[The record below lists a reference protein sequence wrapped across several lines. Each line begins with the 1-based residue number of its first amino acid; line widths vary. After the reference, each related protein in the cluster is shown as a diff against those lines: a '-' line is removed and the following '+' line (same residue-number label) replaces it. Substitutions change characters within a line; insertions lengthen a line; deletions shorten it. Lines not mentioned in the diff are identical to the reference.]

1 MSATL
6 VYVHEARGGALG
18 HAHVALHDVLAAF
31 SFRGSRTAVAK
42 CDLQSDLADLGMLSF
57 QASGA
62 AEAKCDLQS
71 DLADLR
77 TLSFQASGTAVAK
90 NYPEALDALLAKP
103 ESIIAFRGFGI
114 LG

>member
-6 VYVHEARGGALG
+6 VYVHEARGRALG
-18 HAHVALHDVLAAF
+18 CAHVALHDILAAF
-31 SFRGSRTAVAK
+31 SFRGSRTAV
-42 CDLQSDLADLGMLSF
+42 
-57 QASGA
+57 
-62 AEAKCDLQS
+62 AKCDLQS